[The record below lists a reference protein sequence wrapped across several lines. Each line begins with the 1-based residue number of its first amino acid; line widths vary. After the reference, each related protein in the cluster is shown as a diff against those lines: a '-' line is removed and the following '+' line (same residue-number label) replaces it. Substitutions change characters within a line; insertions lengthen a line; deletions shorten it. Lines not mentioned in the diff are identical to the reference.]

1 MNDAAAVRAR
11 RIDVHSHFFPALSK
25 DDAAILCS
33 SDAPWLRDNG
43 DGTGFMMSGDEEY
56 RPVEAPL
63 WDPVARL
70 AEMDRTGTTIQVI
83 SATPILFSYACAPGI
98 GERWAAKIND
108 MASEMCAVD
117 PVRLRPLSHAP
128 LQDVDAACREVN
140 RAKDNGHVGVHIGN
154 HIGGRNLDDP
164 ELVRFLHH
172 CATEDIAVFVHPW
185 NTMAPDRM
193 TKYMLKWLVGMPAET
208 HLAILSLILSG
219 AFERLP
225 RTLKICFAHGGG
237 NFAAQIARVD
247 NAWRRRDIIRT
258 DCPNPPSSYTDRF
271 CVDSAVFGEPALAQ
285 LAAVMGT
292 ERIMMG
298 SDYPFPLGEQDP
310 GAVIDTASFLDDPTR
325 DALRFTNA
333 DAFFSLGAGGLQ

>member
-1 MNDAAAVRAR
+1 MTVRAR

-25 DDAAILCS
+25 EDAAILCS
-33 SDAPWLRDNG
+33 PDAPWLRDNG
-43 DGTGFMMSGDEEY
+43 DGTGFMMSGDHEY

-63 WDPVARL
+63 WDPAARL

-83 SATPILFSYACAPGI
+83 SATPILFSYACAPSI

-108 MASEMCAVD
+108 MASEMCEID

-128 LQDVDAACREVN
+128 LQDIDAACREVS

-154 HIGGRNLDDP
+154 HIDGRNLDDL

-225 RTLKICFAHGGG
+225 RSLKICFAHGGG

-271 CVDSAVFGEPALAQ
+271 CVDSAVFDEPALAH

-298 SDYPFPLGEQDP
+298 SDYPFPLGEEDP
-310 GAVIDTASFLDDPTR
+310 GAVIDRAAFLDEPTR

-333 DAFFSLGAGGLQ
+333 DAFFSLNAGGLQ